1 MLMVE
6 SMQRGLAVDL
16 VVKERLEILRSI
28 MEMCMRKVVFKLLVL
43 EEECMQQEQERER
56 GSQSMEEWWKRLVE
70 VMPQVLAVE

>member
-1 MLMVE
+1 
-6 SMQRGLAVDL
+6 MQRELVVDLAVMEP
-16 VVKERLEILRSI
+16 VGILRSI
-28 MEMCMRKVVFKLLVL
+28 MEMCMQKVGRKRLAL

>member
-1 MLMVE
+1 
-6 SMQRGLAVDL
+6 
-16 VVKERLEILRSI
+16 

-43 EEECMQQEQERER
+43 GEECMQQEQERER